1 MSKKSALGIF
11 FRIPLY
17 GKVKKRLAA
26 EIGESEALKAYE
38 SMLKA
43 TIDNVSRLHDI
54 DIYGFYEGEETSFN
68 SSLPP
73 FNSPLTKVGYRVVE
87 EGSRGFPGEI
97 PLYSQQGVDLGERM
111 CNAVKLF
118 FNKGYEKVSLIGA
131 DSPDLPFAFITEAF
145 EKLDSYDLAIGP
157 SEDGG
162 YYLIS
167 MNKPFDTIFK
177 DINWGHENVLKD
189 TVSKTKAAGIS
200 YFLLPEWYDI
210 DDLNSL
216 NRWKLKN
223 LAFSERDKNL
233 KSR

>member
-26 EIGESEALKAYE
+26 EIGKDAALKAYR
-38 SMLKA
+38 SMLDA
-43 TIDNVSRLHDI
+43 TIENVLRIHGV
-54 DIYGFYEGEETSFN
+54 DIYGFYEGEVTSVIDFQ
-68 SSLPP
+68 
-73 FNSPLTKVGYRVVE
+73 KK
-87 EGSRGFPGEI
+87 I
-97 PLYSQQGVDLGERM
+97 PLILQKGNDLGEKM
-111 CNAVKLF
+111 SNAIQWLF
-118 FNKGYEKVSLIGA
+118 QKGDEKVSLIGA
-131 DSPDLPFAFITEAF
+131 DSPDLPLPFITEAF
-145 EKLDSYDLAIGP
+145 EKLDSYDLVIGP

-177 DINWGHENVLKD
+177 DINWGHDNVLKD
-189 TVSKTKAAGIS
+189 TVSKAKAAGIS
-200 YFLLPEWYDI
+200 YFLLPQWYDI
-210 DDLNSL
+210 DDLNSF

-223 LAFSERDKNL
+223 LACSGIDKNL

>member
-1 MSKKSALGIF
+1 MSNKSALGIF

-26 EIGESEALKAYE
+26 EIGEDVAFKAYR
-38 SMLKA
+38 SMLDA
-43 TIDNVSRLHDI
+43 TIENVLRIHGV
-54 DIYGFYEGEETSFN
+54 DIYGFYEGEETSLN
-68 SSLPP
+68 PSLPP
-73 FNSPLTKVGYRVVE
+73 FNSPLTKGGYREVE
-87 EGSRGFPGEI
+87 EGLRGFSGKI

-111 CNAVKLF
+111 SNAIKWL

-131 DSPDLPFAFITEAF
+131 DSPDLPLSFITYAL
-145 EKLDSYDLAIGP
+145 EKLDSYDLVIGP

-162 YYLIS
+162 YYLIG

-177 DINWGHENVLKD
+177 DINWGHDNVLKD
-189 TVSKTKAAGIS
+189 TVSKAKAAGIS

-223 LAFSERDKNL
+223 LAYSEIDKNL
-233 KSR
+233 ESI